1 MKRSAH
7 MRTTKTTK
15 TTIPCRMRMAAIA
28 AALAMAMAACED
40 MTTTTTPNTETP
52 SSGSPAASKQP
63 TCPDRAIRLLDRSG
77 SDIHGAIVDDTLH
90 MGGESARATCTET
103 ADLSL
108 LAGSPIPGG
117 REAQSQ
123 QSQYYLIMIRYPDGN
138 NRLYVIRRA
147 SGTDCIVDTND
158 MCVATVSG
166 LPDDFD
172 LEEDLP
178 EDVPPTIPGGQD
190 APPEQP
196 DTDTKPDA
204 VENPYPRNGKTGV
217 TVAPLLSW
225 AASPQAASYDLY
237 YGTTKDL
244 TGTPIT
250 TENTAVT
257 IPRPGATDQRLAGDT
272 TYYWRVDAK
281 NDAGATRGTVWS
293 FTTEASDAAVPNV
306 AGIYEGNTT
315 YVRTRTAEGDV
326 VREEAVTRDRL
337 QVWSVQL
344 TGYGGK
350 PITVMS
356 KFTILEVLPG
366 DDSEFRDYLNGGI
379 GDGPI
384 YGCFLSPDGTCVF
397 ERPGA
402 VYSHTFKGNQMSV
415 RIVEAPLK
423 ISGTYEKVGDD
434 PGPPPQL
441 EPTLTPPT
449 QPAPPVSRPA
459 TCNDLAI
466 RLLDRGA
473 GIHGAIIADTLH
485 MGGET
490 APATCLEPASLATG
504 WSLPDGRTEQAQQ
517 SQSGYYLIV
526 INYPGGNRLYV
537 VSRRSGGTRC
547 VVDTNDQCIAQV
559 TDLPDDFDL
568 KDLPEDVRPTIPGGR
583 PAPPTVRPTPGGG
596 DTPPAP
602 PATTVPGS
610 ASNPHPRNGATG
622 VTVAPLLS
630 WASSPRALSYDLYYG
645 TTRNLAHDAAL
656 GTPINT
662 ANTAVPIPGGRRL
675 AGDTTYYWRVD
686 AKNEA
691 GATRGPVWSFTTG
704 AD

>member
-257 IPRPGATDQRLAGDT
+257 IPRPGAADQRLAGDT

-281 NDAGATRGTVWS
+281 NDAGATRGNVWS
-293 FTTEASDAAVPNV
+293 FTTEASEVEVPNV

-326 VREEAVTRDRL
+326 IREEAVTRERL
-337 QVWSVQL
+337 NVWTHEHLNVWQAITWQVTNEVLSL
-344 TGYGGK
+344 G
-350 PITVMS
+350 
-356 KFTILEVLPG
+356 TILEVLPG
-366 DDSEFRDYLNGGI
+366 DDSDLRDQLMMIEGELGLGIGGI
-379 GDGPI
+379 GI
-384 YGCFLSPDGTCVF
+384 LCALSPDGTCRRCAGNLTYTNPCGRVL
-397 ERPGA
+397 RD
-402 VYSHTFKGNQMSV
+402 VLDDSITFKDSHLSYRTRLEGAAGTSTT
-415 RIVEAPLK
+415 IVVV
-423 ISGTYEKVGDD
+423 GTYEKVADD
-434 PGPPPQL
+434 PGPP
-441 EPTLTPPT
+441 
-449 QPAPPVSRPA
+449 
-459 TCNDLAI
+459 
-466 RLLDRGA
+466 
-473 GIHGAIIADTLH
+473 
-485 MGGET
+485 
-490 APATCLEPASLATG
+490 
-504 WSLPDGRTEQAQQ
+504 
-517 SQSGYYLIV
+517 
-526 INYPGGNRLYV
+526 
-537 VSRRSGGTRC
+537 
-547 VVDTNDQCIAQV
+547 
-559 TDLPDDFDL
+559 
-568 KDLPEDVRPTIPGGR
+568 KIPGPPPAAR
-583 PAPPTVRPTPGGG
+583 PQSPTP
-596 DTPPAP
+596 DPAP
-602 PATTVPGS
+602 PAPAPQPPPEPSAPPG
-610 ASNPHPRNGATG
+610 T
-622 VTVAPLLS
+622 
-630 WASSPRALSYDLYYG
+630 
-645 TTRNLAHDAAL
+645 
-656 GTPINT
+656 
-662 ANTAVPIPGGRRL
+662 
-675 AGDTTYYWRVD
+675 
-686 AKNEA
+686 
-691 GATRGPVWSFTTG
+691 
-704 AD
+704 